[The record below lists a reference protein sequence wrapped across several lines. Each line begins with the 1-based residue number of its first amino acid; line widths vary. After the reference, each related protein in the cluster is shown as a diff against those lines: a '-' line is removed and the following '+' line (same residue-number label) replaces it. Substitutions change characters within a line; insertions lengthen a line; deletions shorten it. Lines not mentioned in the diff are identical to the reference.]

1 MSNIPTH
8 PMLAGT
14 LAIIL
19 AAGRSSRTAP
29 AHKLLACDASG
40 QPMLLRTLEAVLA
53 SAVEEVL
60 VLLPPER
67 PDMAALLHPL
77 LESPANTPAP
87 SGPIASGGRQPVRRL
102 RMTCVRQPELGLS
115 RSLHTG
121 VRAAMRRRA
130 SSLLVCLGDMPL
142 VSPALLDTLL
152 HTQRATNAPAVAPD
166 RHGQPG
172 NPVLWSAQCYDRL
185 LGVQGDQ
192 GGRAILRDL
201 GSAVRLVPAPAA
213 MLEDF
218 DTPERLSAFAHMNG
232 SSPTLPRP

>member
-1 MSNIPTH
+1 MPDTAPHPIIP
-8 PMLAGT
+8 GT

-40 QPMLLRTLEAVLA
+40 QPMLLRTINAVLH

-67 PDMAALLHPL
+67 PDIAALLHPL
-77 LESPANTPAP
+77 VESPANAPAA
-87 SGPIASGGRQPVRRL
+87 SGPITSGGRQPARRL

-130 SSLLVCLGDMPL
+130 GSLLVCLGDMPL
-142 VSPALLDTLL
+142 VSPALLNALL
-152 HTQRATNAPAVAPD
+152 DTQRTTNAPAVAPD

-218 DTPERLSAFAHMNG
+218 DTPERLADFAHMDAAAT
-232 SSPTLPRP
+232 PPRP

>member
-1 MSNIPTH
+1 MP
-8 PMLAGT
+8 GT
-14 LAIIL
+14 PPPSTLPGTMAIIL

-40 QPMLLRTLEAVLA
+40 QPMLLRTLNAVLA

-77 LESPANTPAP
+77 LESPANAPPASAP
-87 SGPIASGGRQPVRRL
+87 LAPGGRQPVRRL

-115 RSLHTG
+115 RSLHAG

-130 SSLLVCLGDMPL
+130 SSLLVCLADMPL

-152 HTQRATNAPAVAPD
+152 NTQRTTHAPAVAPD

-185 LGVQGDQ
+185 LTVQGDQ
-192 GGRAILRDL
+192 GGRTILRDL
-201 GSAVRLVPAPAA
+201 GSAVRLGPAPAT

-218 DTPERLSAFAHMNG
+218 DTPERLSDFARMPAAA
-232 SSPTLPRP
+232 PTPPQT